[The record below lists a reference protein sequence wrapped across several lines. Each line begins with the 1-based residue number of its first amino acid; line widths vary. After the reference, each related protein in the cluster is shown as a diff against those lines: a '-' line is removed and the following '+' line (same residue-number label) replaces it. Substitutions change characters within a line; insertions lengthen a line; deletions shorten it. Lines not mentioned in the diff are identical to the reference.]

1 MPSRLHPARVP
12 LDLGLFPVALL
23 LPVLLI
29 PIGYCLGWKRVAAR
43 SVLGL
48 SGCCVLVVLLYP
60 AVFFLS
66 DALGILG
73 YAIGKFALFVCL
85 PLAAVV
91 YLEGR
96 EVRAALANLGL
107 QRLNVRKSLLLGML
121 AAVVMIAVTVL
132 VTSAQP
138 IDLFIDA
145 VLFVE
150 AFTEEFLF
158 RGVLLLYLAT
168 KTTPWVAYATSILGF
183 IAVHP
188 QNFESWFLVST
199 VLQAVLLAVVAART
213 QNLAGPWLAHGLTR
227 SVPQAIRVLLAA

>member
-1 MPSRLHPARVP
+1 MP

-29 PIGYCLGWKRVAAR
+29 PIAYCLGWHRMEAR
-43 SVLGL
+43 FVLGVC
-48 SGCCVLVVLLYP
+48 GCCVLVVLLYP
-60 AVFFLS
+60 TVFYLS

-73 YAIGKFALFVCL
+73 YAIGKFVLFVGL

-91 YLEGR
+91 YLER
-96 EVRAALANLGL
+96 SHVRPALTKLGV
-107 QRLNVRKSLLLGML
+107 QRPNVGKSLLLGIL
-121 AAVVMIAVTVL
+121 AALVMIVVTVL

-138 IDLFIDA
+138 IDLFIDG

-158 RGVLLLYLAT
+158 RGVLFLYLAT

-183 IAVHP
+183 IAIHP
-188 QNFESWFLVST
+188 QNFEGWFLVST
-199 VLQAVLLAVVAART
+199 VLQAVLLAVVADRT
-213 QNLAGPWLAHGLTR
+213 HNLAGPWLAHGLTR
-227 SVPQAIRVLLAA
+227 SIPQAIRFLLGA